1 MNQHIYTHF
10 IQEVKEQIIRSR
22 YLAARLV
29 NREQLLLYFMVGK
42 QLSEKVSSEKWGT
55 KVIEQI
61 AADLQKEL
69 AGLKGFSFRNL
80 KNMRQFAEE
89 YSAVQF
95 LPSATAT
102 IGQITS
108 AQFQNADNQEF
119 ILAQLSAL
127 QIGQSMIAQFEG
139 LTPELFF
146 GVGFSHHTL
155 LMNKCKVWNERLF
168 YLQKTVESH
177 WTHEML
183 EWQIKTN
190 LYQKQGK
197 TIQNNFEKT
206 LPPTLQQSSTLAF
219 KDEYLLD
226 YINIETDD
234 ERVVEKGIVNSIK
247 EFIMKMGKGF
257 SFIGN
262 QHRLV
267 VDEDEFFV
275 DLLFYNRILKC
286 LVAFE
291 LKKGKFRPQDAGQLN
306 FYLNVLNDT
315 ERLPDENSAIG
326 IILCKEK
333 NDKTVEYAF
342 QQISN
347 PMGVAVYQLS
357 EQLPEHLKNVLPDAE
372 SLKNLLK

>member
-1 MNQHIYTHF
+1 MNEIDYLSF
-10 IQEVKEQIIRSR
+10 IQEVKEHIVRSR
-22 YLAARLV
+22 YIAARLV
-29 NREQLLLYFMVGK
+29 NREQLLLYFLVGK
-42 QLSEKVSSEKWGT
+42 RLSEKVAAEKWGT

-61 AADLQKEL
+61 AADLHKEL
-69 AGLKGFSFRNL
+69 PGLRGFSYRNLQNMKQFADYYRSLEFVQLSTAQIQESGNKGF
-80 KNMRQFAEE
+80 
-89 YSAVQF
+89 
-95 LPSATAT
+95 
-102 IGQITS
+102 QI
-108 AQFQNADNQEF
+108 E
-119 ILAQLSAL
+119 QLVT
-127 QIGQSMIAQFEG
+127 AQFEG
-139 LTPELFF
+139 LTTELFF
-146 GVGFSHHTL
+146 GIGFTHHIL
-155 LMNKCKVWNERLF
+155 LINKCKAWAEKLF
-168 YLQKTVESH
+168 YVQKTAENH
-177 WTHEML
+177 WTVEML
-183 EWQIKTN
+183 EWQIKTQ

-197 TIQNNFEKT
+197 TIQNNFGKT
-206 LPPTLQQSSTLAF
+206 LPVALQQSSTLAF

-234 ERVVEKGIVNSIK
+234 ERVVEKGIVNNIK
-247 EFIMKMGKGF
+247 EFIMRMGKGF

-267 VDEDEFFV
+267 VDEDEFYI

-315 ERLPDENSAIG
+315 ERLPDENPAIG
-326 IILCKEK
+326 IVLCSVK

-357 EQLPEHLKNVLPDAE
+357 ERLPDHLKNVLPDAE
-372 SLKNLLK
+372 SLKKLLD